1 MSYYD
6 HATLMA
12 HRLGPWAD
20 DLTMDEA
27 GVRSRRGLYA
37 DRLPEPMPGSMPGRL
52 CARIRM
58 RLRIRPKP
66 AHGTDG
72 DAPRKT

>member
-27 GVRSRRGLYA
+27 RARSHRGLYA
-37 DRLPEPMPGSMPGRL
+37 GRPRHASLAALTGQL
-52 CARIRM
+52 CARMRERLRM
-58 RLRIRPKP
+58 RSRPV
-66 AHGTDG
+66 ARTDG
-72 DAPRKT
+72 DAPHKT